1 MPKLHLFAAVLATGL
16 ALGAA
21 GNAAVIANS
30 PTLPPLGVGFS
41 TGGGGSCFRA
51 AGVCAVPGVLTFTS
65 IASSIFDASGQDIV
79 ANASLT
85 AQITAPA
92 QPTVPVLLT
101 GTVEE
106 KVLGRTFSTE
116 TGDWSTQILSI
127 DLSGPVLGHTLT
139 MGLDPSTPST
149 GGASVD
155 LVAGH
160 EGQFLV
166 DSFFDVFVE
175 LSLDTSPPQSTT
187 RSAHLALVPE
197 PASLAL
203 LAGAALAMAVVR
215 RRGRAI

>member
-1 MPKLHLFAAVLATGL
+1 MFGH
-16 ALGAA
+16 
-21 GNAAVIANS
+21 
-30 PTLPPLGVGFS
+30 
-41 TGGGGSCFRA
+41 
-51 AGVCAVPGVLTFTS
+51 VCAVPGVLTFTS

-155 LVAGH
+155 LVAGR

>member
-1 MPKLHLFAAVLATGL
+1 MPKLHVFAAVLATGL
-16 ALGAA
+16 ALGGAA
-21 GNAAVIANS
+21 NAAVIANS

-41 TGGGGSCFRA
+41 TGGGGSCFPA
-51 AGVCAVPGVLTFTS
+51 AGVCAVPGLLTFTS
-65 IASSIFDASGQDIV
+65 IASSIFDPSGQDIV

-85 AQITAPA
+85 AQITRPA
-92 QPTVPVLLT
+92 QPPVPVVLT

-106 KVLGRTFSTE
+106 EVLGRTFSTE
-116 TGDWSTQILSI
+116 TGSWSTHVLSI
-127 DLSGPVLGHTLT
+127 NLSGPVLGNTLT

-149 GGASVD
+149 GEASVD
-155 LVAGH
+155 LVVGH

-166 DSFFDVFVE
+166 DSFFDVFVK
-175 LSLDTSPPQSTT
+175 LSIDTTIPLTTT

-203 LAGAALAMAVVR
+203 LAGATLGMAVAR